1 MAKKNKKVHTFL
13 IGFTNMDSRDT
24 ITCVI
29 NKGPKN
35 TVDVNKTSIIA
46 GEEARK
52 LYDTIARL
60 SAKNF
65 KKN

>member
-1 MAKKNKKVHTFL
+1 MVMKNKNVYTFL

-29 NKGPKN
+29 NKGPRN
-35 TVDVNKTSIIA
+35 TVDVDKTSIIV
-46 GEEARK
+46 GEDARK

-60 SAKNF
+60 SAKSF